1 MSLKAVDIAI
11 IGAGT
16 AGCFLAQLVQASGLS
31 CILLEKSR
39 GFGGRC
45 SRRRIGNEYG
55 VDLGAHGFNP
65 NELTQPNVR
74 AKVDDWINAGV
85 LFNWQQ
91 HRLTFD
97 KVSSDMGCDMRH
109 DMGGDTASSSVPD
122 DQREPVRHDWVSA
135 APAMNSWHK
144 YLAHSVPNKMGSR
157 VASLKRVENLWA
169 LSDEQD
175 QVLALADKVVVT
187 TPAEQAF
194 DLLSKF
200 DSFEGIET
208 AAQQSLAQYVS
219 VLGFKHSL
227 NLPATVYQGDHGL
240 MASAVLEQAKPGR
253 IQHPEFA
260 EVWLVHSTSG
270 AAIES
275 FAGNKEQAAQALQT
289 AFCQQF
295 KISQT
300 PEILSSHYWRLA
312 GHQRQTFSHNY
323 LWDSAE
329 KIGCCGDWL
338 DNGTISGALNSSYAL
353 FEQLTT

>member
-1 MSLKAVDIAI
+1 
-11 IGAGT
+11 
-16 AGCFLAQLVQASGLS
+16 
-31 CILLEKSR
+31 
-39 GFGGRC
+39 
-45 SRRRIGNEYG
+45 
-55 VDLGAHGFNP
+55 
-65 NELTQPNVR
+65 
-74 AKVDDWINAGV
+74 
-85 LFNWQQ
+85 
-91 HRLTFD
+91 
-97 KVSSDMGCDMRH
+97 
-109 DMGGDTASSSVPD
+109 
-122 DQREPVRHDWVSA
+122 
-135 APAMNSWHK
+135 MNSWHK

-200 DSFEGIET
+200 DSFKAIET

-227 NLPATVYQGDHGL
+227 NLPATVYQGDHEL

-260 EVWLVHSTSG
+260 EVWLIHSTSG
-270 AAIES
+270 GATDG
-275 FAGNKEQAAQALQT
+275 FAGNKEQAAQALQA

-300 PEILSSHYWRLA
+300 PDILSSHYWRLA
-312 GHQRQTFSHNY
+312 GHQPQTFSHNY

-353 FEQLTT
+353 FEQLTA